1 MSGDPFENTS
11 EKYKSFSEYEWSLK
25 TAFSYDDHKGFSDL
39 KILKMQNKQ
48 RFSEMEDM
56 YGLPWID
63 FCNDYNFNNK
73 RNRLLQRHLCTKKCF
88 WNP

>member
-11 EKYKSFSEYEWSLK
+11 EKYKSFSEHELSLK
-25 TAFSYDDHKGFSDL
+25 NAFSYDDHKGFSDL

-56 YGLPWID
+56 YG
-63 FCNDYNFNNK
+63 
-73 RNRLLQRHLCTKKCF
+73 
-88 WNP
+88 